1 MDLPVALAG
10 MPVRV
15 KKTFI
20 ISWSIE
26 RHMQLQLLDKDKDSL
41 RVQIRD
47 ADMTLIQPLIS
58 ELLADEG
65 VEDVKFTTG
74 HPDLD
79 VPILYIKVKSGKPQ
93 TALKRAAKSV
103 ANEFKEA
110 REKLEKS
117 K

>member
-1 MDLPVALAG
+1 
-10 MPVRV
+10 
-15 KKTFI
+15 
-20 ISWSIE
+20 
-26 RHMQLQLLDKDKDSL
+26 MQLQLLDKDKDSL

>member
-1 MDLPVALAG
+1 
-10 MPVRV
+10 
-15 KKTFI
+15 
-20 ISWSIE
+20 
-26 RHMQLQLLDKDKDSL
+26 MQLQLLDKDKDTIH
-41 RVQIRD
+41 VQIRD

-65 VEDVKFTTG
+65 VEEVKYVAG

-79 VPILYIKVKSGKPQ
+79 IPVLMVKVKSGKPQ
-93 TALKRAAKSV
+93 TALKRAAKTLS
-103 ANEFKEA
+103 NEFKEA

>member
-1 MDLPVALAG
+1 LSA
-10 MPVRV
+10 
-15 KKTFI
+15 F
-20 ISWSIE
+20 
-26 RHMQLQLLDKDKDSL
+26 MQLQLLDKDKDSIQ
-41 RVQIRD
+41 VQIRD

-65 VEDVKFTTG
+65 VEEVKWVTG

-79 VPILYIKVKSGKPQ
+79 IPVLTIKVKSGKPQ
-93 TALKRAAKSV
+93 TALKRAAKTLS
-103 ANEFKEA
+103 NEFKEA